1 MTQYRPA
8 MDNLLTTVRQFLD
21 DLGPQ
26 LEGETKYKAQVCAFL
41 LAVCSRELAAGNA
54 PDAAD
59 HAAWSFL
66 LDGAQ
71 GSADD
76 LSRALCAKIRT
87 GDFDAEF
94 DQVLDVVLARTT
106 AAAHLVRPDQ
116 IPAPDV

>member
-41 LAVCSRELAAGNA
+41 LAVCCRELAAGSA

-59 HAAWSFL
+59 HAAWSRL

-71 GSADD
+71 GSTND
-76 LSRALCAKIRT
+76 LSRSLCAKIRS
-87 GDFDAEF
+87 GGFDAEF
-94 DQVLDVVLARTT
+94 NRVLDVVLARTA

-116 IPAPDV
+116 VSAP